1 MADINQNSPEII
13 KIKDFVKDDR
23 LDDAVKIIALYLGD
37 SNQDN
42 YLNRLEN
49 IIEML
54 LTLHGGR
61 MVLRFLIEQLIIDIP
76 SLLENLSKRDSVLRY
91 SFLLLLKTLCEN
103 ECDLFLPHSEDL
115 LDSHDPNVR
124 EAALQLIIFM
134 AGGEIDIE
142 DESLV
147 NKIVFTLADEKDFV
161 VEKAIQALITIGRRH
176 PSLITKAV
184 TNFVKEQPENEKLK
198 TAVDTVL
205 KSVVTIEKIDELVEE
220 SHKEAILDE
229 GSLEKEKIERIDK
242 ELELKKKEIEIKI
255 KKLELKE
262 KEKDLEDKIIQDRE
276 KTLKLKEGILEQE
289 TTVGSELEILPK
301 KVIKQLKKEETE
313 IIDKELELKKK
324 EIEIKKKKLELEE
337 KEKDL
342 EEKIIQEREK
352 TLKLKEEILEQ
363 ETTVGS
369 ELEILPKKV
378 QKQLKKEESHIIDRE
393 IELKKKEIEIK
404 KKKLELEFKEREI
417 EELAIQEKE
426 KALKIKEE
434 LIEKETELSNVE
446 IELHQ
451 KKIEEK
457 EQRIMESE
465 LERAEEKIKKLIDEE
480 PHNSDEDS

>member
-1 MADINQNSPEII
+1 MAESNQDNPEIE

-23 LDDAVKIIALYLGD
+23 IDDAVKIIALYLGD

-42 YLNRLEN
+42 YLDRLEN

-54 LTLHGGR
+54 LSLLGGR
-61 MVLRFLIEQLIIDIP
+61 IVLRFLIEQLIIDIP

-115 LDSHDPNVR
+115 LDSPDPNVR
-124 EAALQLIIFM
+124 EADLQLIIFM
-134 AGGEIDIE
+134 AGGETDIE

-147 NKIVFTLADEKDFV
+147 NKIVLTLIDEKDFV
-161 VEKAIQALITIGRRH
+161 VEKAIQALITIGRKH

-184 TNFVKEQPENEKLK
+184 NNLVKEQPENENLK
-198 TAVDTVL
+198 SAVDTVL
-205 KSVVTIEKIDELVEE
+205 KSVVTVEKIDELVED
-220 SHKEAILDE
+220 SYKEVILDE
-229 GSLEKEKIERIDK
+229 TTLEKE
-242 ELELKKKEIEIKI
+242 EI
-255 KKLELKE
+255 
-262 KEKDLEDKIIQDRE
+262 
-276 KTLKLKEGILEQE
+276 
-289 TTVGSELEILPK
+289 
-301 KVIKQLKKEETE
+301 E

-342 EEKIIQEREK
+342 EEKIIQEKEK

-363 ETTVGS
+363 ESTVDS

-378 QKQLKKEESHIIDRE
+378 KKQLKKEESDIIDKE
-393 IELKKKEIEIK
+393 IELKKKELEIK
-404 KKKLELEFKEREI
+404 KKKLELEFKEQEI

-426 KALKIKEE
+426 KALKLKEE

-446 IELHQ
+446 IELQQ

-457 EQRIMESE
+457 ERKIMESE
-465 LERAEEKIKKLIDEE
+465 LERAEEKIEKLK
-480 PHNSDEDS
+480 DEDSDNTDEDS

>member
-1 MADINQNSPEII
+1 MTENNQDNSEIN

-42 YLNRLEN
+42 YLDRLEN

-54 LTLHGGR
+54 LSLLGGR
-61 MVLRFLIEQLIIDIP
+61 IVLRFLIEQLVIDIP

-115 LDSHDPNVR
+115 LDSPDPNVR
-124 EAALQLIIFM
+124 EADLQLIIFM
-134 AGGEIDIE
+134 AGGETDIE

-147 NKIVFTLADEKDFV
+147 KKIVNTLTDEKDFV
-161 VEKAIQALITIGRRH
+161 IEKAIQALITIGRKH
-176 PSLITKAV
+176 PSLVTKAV
-184 TNFVKEQPENEKLK
+184 NNFVKERPEDEDLK
-198 TAVDTVL
+198 TAIDTVL
-205 KSVVTIEKIDELVEE
+205 KSVVTVEKIDELVED
-220 SHKEAILDE
+220 SHKEAMLDE
-229 GSLEKEKIERIDK
+229 DTLEKE
-242 ELELKKKEIEIKI
+242 EI
-255 KKLELKE
+255 
-262 KEKDLEDKIIQDRE
+262 
-276 KTLKLKEGILEQE
+276 
-289 TTVGSELEILPK
+289 
-301 KVIKQLKKEETE
+301 E

-324 EIEIKKKKLELEE
+324 EIEIKKKKLELQE

-342 EEKIIQEREK
+342 EEKIIQEKEK

-363 ETTVGS
+363 EITVDS
-369 ELEILPKKV
+369 AELLPKKV
-378 QKQLKKEESHIIDRE
+378 KKQLKKEESDIIDKE
-393 IELKKKEIEIK
+393 IELKKKDLEIK

-426 KALKIKEE
+426 KALKLKEE

-451 KKIEEK
+451 KIIEEK
-457 EQRIMESE
+457 EQRIMETE
-465 LERAEEKIKKLIDEE
+465 LERAEEKIKGLKDDNSDRPDVDEE
-480 PHNSDEDS
+480 